1 MRERIIGIDF
11 SFPIGI
17 YMDEFIMDKK
27 PASDFGCVPTT
38 SGRCSAVGV
47 SEPQWFIAIVKNNT
61 ELSVRDKLQKHGI
74 ESYVPTQLKLIIL
87 PSGRKKD
94 KVQVVIPSIIFI
106 NCSEEQRRKE
116 IVGLPYIH
124 RFMINNSGTP
134 NRFNRRPL
142 AIVPND
148 QIEKLKFMV
157 GNTDES
163 IEFRPLGVKLGDTVE
178 IVRGGL
184 KGLIGNVENT
194 NNATWFLIRID
205 TLGYASVKIDPVNLR
220 AINIKE

>member
-1 MRERIIGIDF
+1 MMDMKPTSDF
-11 SFPIGI
+11 SG
-17 YMDEFIMDKK
+17 
-27 PASDFGCVPTT
+27 VPTP
-38 SGRCSAVGV
+38 SCRCSAVGV
-47 SEPQWFIAIVKNNT
+47 SAPQWFIAIVKNNT
-61 ELSVRDKLQKHGI
+61 ELSVRDKLQKRGI
-74 ESYVPTQLKLIIL
+74 ESYVPTQLKLIIS

-106 NCSEEQRRKE
+106 NCSEGQRKE

-134 NRFNRRPL
+134 DRFNRRPL

-163 IEFRPLGVKLGDTVE
+163 IEFRPMGVKLGDTVE

-194 NNATWFLIRID
+194 DNVPWFLIRIE

>member
-1 MRERIIGIDF
+1 MDMKPTSDF
-11 SFPIGI
+11 SG
-17 YMDEFIMDKK
+17 
-27 PASDFGCVPTT
+27 VPT
-38 SGRCSAVGV
+38 SSYRCSAVGV
-47 SEPQWFIAIVKNNT
+47 SGPQWFIAIVKNNT
-61 ELSVRDKLQKHGI
+61 ELSVRDKLQKRGI
-74 ESYVPTQLKLIIL
+74 ESYVPTTIKLTIS

-94 KVQVVIPSIIFI
+94 KVKVVIPAIIFI
-106 NCSEEQRRKE
+106 NCSEEQRKE

-134 NRFNRRPL
+134 DKFNRSPL
-142 AIVPND
+142 AVVPND

-163 IEFRPLGVKLGDTVE
+163 VEFRPLGVKLGDTVE

-194 NNATWFLIRID
+194 DNATWFLIRID

>member
-1 MRERIIGIDF
+1 MNSEKCL
-11 SFPIGI
+11 SNVL
-17 YMDEFIMDKK
+17 
-27 PASDFGCVPTT
+27 ASKC
-38 SGRCSAVGV
+38 RCSAVGV

-61 ELSVRDKLQKHGI
+61 ELSVRDKLQKRGI
-74 ESYVPTQLKLIIL
+74 ESYVPTQLKLIIST
-87 PSGRKKD
+87 SGRKKD

-106 NCSEEQRRKE
+106 NCSEEQRKE

-134 NRFNRRPL
+134 DKFNHRPL

-148 QIEKLKFMV
+148 QIKKLKFMV

-163 IEFRPLGVKLGDTVE
+163 VEFRPLGVKLGDTVE

-194 NNATWFLIRID
+194 DNATWFMIRID

-220 AINIKE
+220 TINIK

>member
-1 MRERIIGIDF
+1 M
-11 SFPIGI
+11 
-17 YMDEFIMDKK
+17 
-27 PASDFGCVPTT
+27 
-38 SGRCSAVGV
+38 
-47 SEPQWFIAIVKNNT
+47 
-61 ELSVRDKLQKHGI
+61 
-74 ESYVPTQLKLIIL
+74 PTQLKLTIS

-106 NCSEEQRRKE
+106 NCSEEQRKE
-116 IVGLPYIH
+116 IVELPYIH

-134 NRFNRRPL
+134 DKFNRRPL

-148 QIEKLKFMV
+148 QIKKLKFMV

-163 IEFRPLGVKLGDTVE
+163 VEFRPSGVKLGDTVE

-194 NNATWFLIRID
+194 DNATCFMIRID